1 MYTMRQPISSYDKP
15 IDLDSLKRMKD
26 RLIGALE
33 KPEIIDTL
41 GALAFGLYN
50 TAQMLEPME
59 YVEGEELGDSHPD
72 LDWTNKN
79 IIPLIGSNKFVV
91 SGKQMSPMPV
101 QKDRIEKTLVG
112 DMRVDYML
120 SLFRGLPVR
129 NQRRNGCYRF
139 LYC

>member
-1 MYTMRQPISSYDKP
+1 MRERMYTMRQPISSYDKP

-79 IIPLIGSNKFVV
+79 IIPLIGSRNV
-91 SGKQMSPMPV
+91 SC
-101 QKDRIEKTLVG
+101 I
-112 DMRVDYML
+112 
-120 SLFRGLPVR
+120 
-129 NQRRNGCYRF
+129 
-139 LYC
+139 